1 MLERFPRKLV
11 MSIVRKKIAR
21 DTIQM
26 FLASGFSGGLG
37 VLRSFYIA
45 RFLTPAEFGIWSLM
59 SSVLNYANYADLG
72 VNNGLLVEAGRL
84 SGGSQK
90 SRVEE
95 ILRQGYTAILL
106 LAGLVAVVVL
116 LLSFLPGAILD
127 RELQW
132 SLRLVAAGMIIM
144 GVANYYQVVARL
156 RHYFGVISCSVVI
169 TATVALAGTWAVGTL
184 FAQDRV
190 TALMGASILGTLCAV
205 ALLAVAAR
213 ARPAWPI
220 QRDQAVRLM
229 KLGIPITMVPILFT
243 IFQSIDRWVVAG
255 VVSRQEL
262 GYYGF
267 GAAMGLFLNMIPNTL
282 AVVLFSRQIERFGAT
297 GDPLAAESLVIPP
310 LFVTAYIMALVG
322 GAVILSIPMLTS
334 YIVPS
339 YTSANEVASIQVVGN
354 CLLGVVPLASNF
366 LISIQRQT
374 RTLLCLVAATI
385 LEVVLV
391 YGFARMYGITGAA
404 VAVAISDLVYA
415 LALAY
420 FALGLFRPSLRLC
433 AKMMAG
439 VFGPFLL
446 CFALALSL
454 RGMTGGTGV
463 QFWTEAAAWLQ
474 VMLLYLAI
482 ALPGCAVFGLLSGVF
497 TRYLP
502 SRFTGAER

>member
-1 MLERFPRKLV
+1 MN
-11 MSIVRKKIAR
+11 IVRKKIAR
-21 DTIQM
+21 DTVQM

-45 RFLTPAEFGIWSLM
+45 RFLSPAEFGIWSLM
-59 SSVLNYANYADLG
+59 SSMLNYANYADLG
-72 VNNGLLVEAGRL
+72 VNNGLLVETGRL
-84 SGGSQK
+84 SGSNQR
-90 SRVEE
+90 SLAEE
-95 ILRQGYTAILL
+95 TLRQGFTVILL
-106 LAGLVAVVVL
+106 LAGLVAAVVL
-116 LLSFLPGAILD
+116 LGSALPEDFLD
-127 RELQW
+127 HELQW
-132 SLRLVAAGMIIM
+132 NLRIVAVGMIIM

-156 RHYFGVISCSVVI
+156 RHLFGVISCSVVI
-169 TATVALAGTWAVGTL
+169 TAAVALAGTWAVGTW
-184 FAQDRV
+184 FTQNRV
-190 TALMGASILGTLCAV
+190 SALMGASILGSLCAM
-205 ALLAVAAR
+205 ALLAIAAR
-213 ARPAWPI
+213 AQPAWPI
-220 QRDQAVRLM
+220 KRDRAVRLM
-229 KLGIPITMVPILFT
+229 KIGIPITMVPILFT

-255 VVSRQEL
+255 IVSRQEL

-310 LFVTAYIMALVG
+310 LFITAYVMALVG
-322 GAVILSIPMLTS
+322 GAMILSIPMLTS
-334 YIVPS
+334 YIVPA

-374 RTLLCLVAATI
+374 RTLLWLLAATI

-391 YGFARMYGITGAA
+391 NGFARAYGITGAA

-415 LALAY
+415 LALSY
-420 FALGLFRPSLRLC
+420 FALRLFRPNLRLC

-439 VFGPFLL
+439 VFSPFLL

-454 RGMTGGTGV
+454 RGMTDATGGR
-463 QFWTEAAAWLQ
+463 QFWTDATSWLQ
-474 VMLLYLAI
+474 IMVQYLLI
-482 ALPGCAVFGLLSGVF
+482 ALPGCAVFGLISGVF

-502 SRFTGAER
+502 PWITGAKR